1 MANEPKKT
9 EKKKAENE
17 PQDDWEN
24 IAEDIDITEDM
35 DVEDVLK
42 LALKNMG

>member
-1 MANEPKKT
+1 MMLSWRSMHLDTHSLESL
-9 EKKKAENE
+9 KAVSKV
-17 PQDDWEN
+17 
-24 IAEDIDITEDM
+24 DITEDM